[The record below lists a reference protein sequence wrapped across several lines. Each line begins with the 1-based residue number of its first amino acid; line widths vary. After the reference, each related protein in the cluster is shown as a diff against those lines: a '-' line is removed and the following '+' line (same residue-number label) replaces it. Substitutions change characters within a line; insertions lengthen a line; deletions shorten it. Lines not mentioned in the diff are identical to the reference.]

1 VKPSNAVVY
10 VVDDDVSVREAL
22 ASLIG
27 SVSLN
32 VECFASPQEFLRRHS
47 RDGPSCLVLDVR
59 MPGLSGLDLQ
69 RELTRTAQPIPI
81 IFISGH
87 GDIPMAVGAMK
98 AGAIEFLAKPFRDE
112 DLLDAIRQALERDQA
127 ARGRRAELA
136 RIRGRYAQLTAR
148 QRQIAKKIV
157 EGRLN
162 KQIAAE
168 LHLSENTIKVHRR
181 RIMERMGAANV
192 ATLVH
197 LMEQLT

>member
-1 VKPSNAVVY
+1 VKPPNSVVY
-10 VVDDDVSVREAL
+10 VVDDDISVREAL

-32 VECFASPQEFLRRHS
+32 VECFASPQDFLRRRN

-59 MPGLSGLDLQ
+59 MPGVSGLDLQ
-69 RELTRTAQPIPI
+69 RELARTAQQIPI

-87 GDIPMAVGAMK
+87 GDIPMAVEAMK
-98 AGAIEFLAKPFRDE
+98 AGAIEFLAKPFRDD

-148 QRQIAKKIV
+148 QRQVATKIV